1 MPLIWPARSTI
12 IWVMRLGVIPCIGCC
27 SLPWLAEAQA
37 AANEPIA
44 LSDTYDFD
52 IDASTLSGAL
62 DELAQ
67 RTQVNVLYPF
77 ELGEQA
83 GINPVKGRYTLGQAI
98 DILFRNTLFSG
109 SLTNS
114 GVIVISQKNSANER
128 NGVDEMQFMKK
139 QMATASAIAMA
150 GAAATSAAA
159 QDQNTFSLEEI
170 IVTAQKRS
178 ESLQDVPIAVS
189 AFSSASMEAKALTNI
204 AEIAAFAPNV
214 TIDNTSPFG
223 GSSQILSASIRGIGQ
238 NDFAA
243 NFEPGVGVYIDG
255 VYYSRSVGAVVD
267 LLDLERVEVLKGP
280 QGTLFGRN
288 TIGGALNVV
297 TRDPRD
303 EFGYKAE
310 FTTGRFD
317 RTDFRGAVDIP
328 LADTL
333 TSAVAFSYKRREGQQ
348 RIIPYVDPVLGTDFI
363 TDQGAFPKID
373 EATGEGGLGR
383 RGGENV
389 FNIRGKVK
397 WEASDTVTMR
407 FSADYTHE
415 DAPATPSSLIATNA
429 AANLDELGAGI
440 GFDPISGLPTFG
452 SIYNICI
459 NTPASVLRDLSTI
472 VDPVTFGALN
482 PDVGTCS
489 ARANV
494 GTALAGANA
503 GGPGVGPRPNYGDN
517 FLTGDIDTTFAS
529 GENFAQLDAYGF
541 SGTIDWAVTEA
552 INLKSITAYR
562 RTQFAAGVDF
572 DGSPIVL
579 AETSQSLDQKQFSQE
594 LQLNGE
600 AFSDRLDWLF
610 GLYYF
615 DESIFENTSFSG
627 GEGIV
632 QVVGPN
638 DIDNQAFAA
647 FGHFNVNVTDR
658 FSLTAGIRYSYED
671 KTLFGGQRDENSS
684 TTKLG
689 VPAFLHPDPS
699 DTTLLFPPRD
709 LNVSFNNVLLKFG
722 AEYQVDD
729 DVLTYV
735 SYSEGFKSGGFT
747 NRLIL
752 PVPCSSP
759 GPGVPVEQCQSFA
772 DGVTVPGVIS
782 LIGTDALQFD
792 EEKAVSY
799 EAGLKSQLFDN
810 RLRLNVAAFFVEY
823 SDLQVIVQQGVS
835 PVTTNAG
842 DAEAYGFEIE
852 FQGLVTEQFSID
864 GGIGFTEAEY
874 TTLTTPT
881 GFVNSVPIDGQLIN
895 TPKWNLNLGADY
907 SVPVEK
913 TGGEIGLHLDYTF
926 NSQIA
931 NDAQNTPELVQGAVS
946 ILNASTTYN
955 SSDEFWAVTLGV
967 RNITDKRFIV
977 SGFNQVGTGV
987 IDGVFSRPREWFLT
1001 FRINSF

>member
-1 MPLIWPARSTI
+1 MGIQLHAP
-12 IWVMRLGVIPCIGCC
+12 
-27 SLPWLAEAQA
+27 AEAQTA
-37 AANEPIA
+37 ASAAKTFTE
-44 LSDTYDFD
+44 TYDFD
-52 IDASTLSGAL
+52 IDKATLSAAL
-62 DELAQ
+62 DMLAR

-77 ELGEQA
+77 ELGQTA
-83 GINPVKGRYTLGQAI
+83 GLNPVNGRYTLGEAL
-98 DILFRNTLFSG
+98 DILFRNTPFSG
-109 SLTNS
+109 SLADS
-114 GVIVISQKNSANER
+114 GVIVISHADSANER
-128 NGVDEMQFMKK
+128 NGVDDMEFLTK
-139 QMATASAIAMA
+139 QMATASAIAIV
-150 GAAATSAAA
+150 GASAAPASA
-159 QDQNTFSLEEI
+159 QSDNDLGLEEI
-170 IVTAQKRS
+170 VVTAQKRS
-178 ESLQDVPIAVS
+178 ESLQDVPISVS
-189 AFSSASMEAKALTNI
+189 AFSSASLETKALTNI

-310 FTTGRFD
+310 FTTGRFE

-333 TSAVAFSYKRREGQQ
+333 TTAVAFSYKRRKGQQ

-373 EATGEGGLGR
+373 EATGEGGFGR

-389 FNIRGKVK
+389 FNVRGKIK
-397 WEASDTVTMR
+397 WEASDNVTVR
-407 FSADYTHE
+407 VSADYTHE

-459 NTPASVLRDLSTI
+459 NTPASVLTQLSTI

-494 GTALAGANA
+494 GTPLAGANA

-517 FLTGDIDTTFAS
+517 FLTGDIDTTFAT

-541 SGTIDWAVTEA
+541 SGTVDWAVTEA

-572 DGSPIVL
+572 DGSPIAH
-579 AETSQSLDQKQFSQE
+579 AETSQSLDQKQFTQE
-594 LQLNGE
+594 LQLNGQ
-600 AFSDRLDWLF
+600 AFSDRLDWLV

-615 DESIFENTSFSG
+615 DESIIENTTFTG

-647 FGHFNVNVTDR
+647 FGHFNLNVTDK
-658 FSLTAGIRYSYED
+658 FSVTAGIRYSYED
-671 KTLFGGQRDENSS
+671 KTLFGGQTDQNSS
-684 TTKLG
+684 TVKLG
-689 VPAFLHPDPS
+689 VPPFLHPDPS
-699 DTTLLFPPRD
+699 DTTLLFPPRPLD
-709 LNVSFNNVLLKFG
+709 VSFNNILLKFG

-729 DVLTYV
+729 DILTYV

-759 GPGVPVEQCQSFA
+759 GPGVPVEQCESFA

-782 LIGTDALQFD
+782 LVGTDALQFD

-799 EAGLKSQLFDN
+799 EAGLKSQLLNN
-810 RLRLNVAAFFVEY
+810 RLRFNVAAFFVEY
-823 SDLQVIVQQGVS
+823 TDLQVIVQQGVS

-852 FQGLVTEQFSID
+852 FQGLVTERFSVD

-874 TTLTTPT
+874 TQLTTPE

-907 SVPVEK
+907 NVPVSQ
-913 TGGEIGLHLDYTF
+913 TGGEIGLHMDYTY

-931 NDAQNTPELVQGAVS
+931 NDAPNTPELVQGGVS
-946 ILNASTTYN
+946 VLNANATYN
-955 SSDEFWAVTLGV
+955 SSDEFWAVTFGV

-977 SGFNQVGTGV
+977 SGFSQVGTGV